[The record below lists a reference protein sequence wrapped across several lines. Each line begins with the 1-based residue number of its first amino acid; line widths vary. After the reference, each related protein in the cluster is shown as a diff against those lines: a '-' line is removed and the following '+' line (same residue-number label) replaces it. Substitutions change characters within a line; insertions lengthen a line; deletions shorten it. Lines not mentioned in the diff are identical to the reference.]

1 MKNDITD
8 LRAPLAIPAS
18 HNKPG
23 TKFIS
28 MGIAEAPHNGGGR
41 LDQGGFLHLHAKT
54 NASTASIKY
63 KVSHHSIQMMVE
75 VDCYVIWEYLCS

>member
-1 MKNDITD
+1 MYEMKNDITD
-8 LRAPLAIPAS
+8 LRALLAIPAS

-23 TKFIS
+23 TKFVS

-54 NASTASIKY
+54 NALNIKL
-63 KVSHHSIQMMVE
+63 
-75 VDCYVIWEYLCS
+75 VIILYR